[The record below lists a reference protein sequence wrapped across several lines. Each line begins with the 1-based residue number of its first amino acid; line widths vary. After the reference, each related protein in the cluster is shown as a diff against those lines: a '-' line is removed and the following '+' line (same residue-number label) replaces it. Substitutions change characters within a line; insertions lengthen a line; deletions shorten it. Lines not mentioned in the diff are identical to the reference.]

1 MSGYPHQILS
11 GTGKRWSLSLSR
23 RKGGIYVKQ
32 EHSSEQKRF
41 LVLDGSSLIFR
52 AFYALPPDL
61 SDSHGQPTGAIFGFS
76 NMLTKLI
83 AEQQPDLMAL
93 AFDKSRHTFRT
104 ERYADYKG
112 TRDKTPEELLSQFPL
127 LREFTANMGIPFL
140 EKDNYEADD
149 IIGTL
154 ATQAAA
160 EGYDVRVVTGDR
172 DALQLVR
179 PNLRVLLT
187 KKGISELKDYD
198 TAAFEEEYGFE
209 PLKLIDLKGLMG
221 DTSDNIPGIPG
232 VGPKTASKLLL
243 AYGSVENVL
252 AHVEDV
258 SGKKLKERLM
268 EYADQAR
275 LSKELATIELHVP
288 EIEFVEA
295 DYRIQPD
302 MEKMQAFCDAHEL
315 RAVWRNFE
323 RLYGPAELALDLG
336 GTGDAAADDLSYD
349 LWDEAA
355 IKAAAEAPYLA
366 VSGIFS
372 GLAPFASLE
381 GLAVVAGPD
390 AEKAGFVPK
399 DSAAF
404 PALLNL
410 LESAQQAAVFGLKR
424 YDQAGVRGQNDFF
437 DIELAAYL
445 LEPERSKYA
454 LPELSQKYLQEMAP
468 ESFADERSQAVWE
481 AKTISRLYPLLGAK
495 LEEEEL
501 THLMDTVELPLV
513 EVLAAME
520 QNGVYVNRAHLAEK
534 TEEVADRLQTIEQ
547 SIYEMAGHT
556 FNLNSPKQLG
566 TVLFEE
572 LNLPVR
578 KKTKT
583 GYSTNAEVL
592 ESLRLEHPIVEQ
604 ILAYRLW
611 SKLKSTYLDGITG
624 LIRTDTGR
632 VHTSFNQTV
641 TATGRLS
648 SSDPNLQNIPVRT
661 EEGRMIRALFE
672 PGEGYDYLLSADY
685 SQIELRLLAHMS
697 GDENFIDAFKRG
709 QDIHART
716 AAEVFGIPLEEVTP
730 ELRRHAKAVNFG
742 IVYGIS
748 DFGLARNLHISRKE
762 AGDYISRYFERYPG
776 VRAFMDKVVA
786 EAHETGYVTTMFGRR
801 RELPAIK
808 SRNFNQRMLAERM
821 AMNTPIQGTAADV
834 IKLAMIA
841 AYHRLKE
848 AGVKSRILLQV
859 HDELVLEVVES
870 ELDVV
875 QAILRESMEHVV
887 ALSVPLIIDIHW
899 GRNWAEAK

>member
-1 MSGYPHQILS
+1 M
-11 GTGKRWSLSLSR
+11 
-23 RKGGIYVKQ
+23 KQ
-32 EHSSEQKRF
+32 EHSSKQKRF

-83 AEQQPDLMAL
+83 AEQEPDLMAL

-127 LREFTANMGIPFL
+127 LREFAANMGIPFL

-336 GTGDAAADDLSYD
+336 DTGDAAAEDLSYD

-366 VSGIFS
+366 VSGIFE
-372 GLAPFASLE
+372 GLAPFVSLE

-390 AEKAGFVPK
+390 VEKAGFVTK

-404 PALLNL
+404 PALLSL
-410 LESAQQAAVFGLKR
+410 LESEQQAAVFGLKR

-468 ESFADERSQAVWE
+468 ESFADERSQAIWE

-501 THLMDTVELPLV
+501 THLMETVELPLV

-572 LNLPVR
+572 LDLPVR

-786 EAHETGYVTTMFGRR
+786 EARETGYVTTMFGRR

>member
-1 MSGYPHQILS
+1 M
-11 GTGKRWSLSLSR
+11 T
-23 RKGGIYVKQ
+23 
-32 EHSSEQKRF
+32 
-41 LVLDGSSLIFR
+41 R
-52 AFYALPPDL
+52 AATP
-61 SDSHGQPTGAIFGFS
+61 SA
-76 NMLTKLI
+76 
-83 AEQQPDLMAL
+83 
-93 AFDKSRHTFRT
+93 
-104 ERYADYKG
+104 RYADYKG

-127 LREFTANMGIPFL
+127 LREFAANMGIPFL

-160 EGYDVRVVTGDR
+160 KGYDVRVITGDR

-187 KKGISELKDYD
+187 KKGISEIKDYD

-221 DTSDNIPGIPG
+221 DTSDNIPGVPG

-252 AHVEDV
+252 AHVGEV
-258 SGKKLKERLM
+258 SGKKLKENLQT
-268 EYADQAR
+268 YADQAR

-288 EIEFVEA
+288 DLAFAEE

-302 MEKMQAFCDAHEL
+302 MEKMQAFCDDHEL

-323 RLYGPAELALDLG
+323 RLYGPAELALDLDG
-336 GTGDAAADDLSYD
+336 GENGAAAQDLSYD

-355 IKAAAEAPYLA
+355 VKTAARAPYLA

-390 AEKAGFVPK
+390 AEKAGFVAR

-404 PALLNL
+404 PALLQL
-410 LESAQQAAVFGLKR
+410 LESDQQAVVFGLKR
-424 YDQAGVRGQNDFF
+424 YDQAGLRGQKAFF
-437 DIELAAYL
+437 DVELAAYL

-454 LPELSQKYLQEMAP
+454 LSELSQKYLQEAAP
-468 ESFADERSQAVWE
+468 ESFDDEKAQAVWE
-481 AKTISRLYPLLGAK
+481 AKAISRLYPLLGAK
-495 LEEEEL
+495 LEEEKL
-501 THLMDTVELPLV
+501 THLMDTIELPLV

-534 TEEVADRLQTIEQ
+534 TEEVAGRLQTIEAA
-547 SIYEMAGHT
+547 IYEMAGHD

-566 TVLFEE
+566 VVLFEE
-572 LNLPVR
+572 LGLPVR

-611 SKLKSTYLDGITG
+611 SKLKSTYLDGIAG

-672 PGEGYDYLLSADY
+672 PGEGYDCLLSADY

-716 AAEVFGIPLEEVTP
+716 AAEVFGIPLDEVTP

-841 AYHRLKE
+841 AYRKLRE

-859 HDELVLEVVES
+859 HDELVLEVKES
-870 ELDVV
+870 ELETV
-875 QAILRESMEHVV
+875 QAILHEAMEHVV
-887 ALSVPLIIDIHW
+887 SLSVPLSIDVHW

>member
-1 MSGYPHQILS
+1 M
-11 GTGKRWSLSLSR
+11 
-23 RKGGIYVKQ
+23 KQ
-32 EHSSEQKRF
+32 EHSSKQKRF

-83 AEQQPDLMAL
+83 AEQEPDLMAL

-127 LREFTANMGIPFL
+127 LREFAANMGIPFL

-295 DYRIQPD
+295 DYCIQPD

-336 GTGDAAADDLSYD
+336 DTGDAAAEDLSYD

-390 AEKAGFVPK
+390 AEKAGFVSK

-404 PALLNL
+404 PALLTL

-468 ESFADERSQAVWE
+468 ESFADERSRAVWE

-520 QNGVYVNRAHLAEK
+520 QNGVYVNRTHLAEK

-547 SIYEMAGHT
+547 SIYEMAGRT

-572 LNLPVR
+572 LDLPVR

>member
-1 MSGYPHQILS
+1 M
-11 GTGKRWSLSLSR
+11 
-23 RKGGIYVKQ
+23 KQ
-32 EHSSEQKRF
+32 EQNGKQKRF

-52 AFYALPPDL
+52 AFYALPGL

-76 NMLTKLI
+76 NMLTKLM
-83 AEQQPDLMAL
+83 AEQQPDLMVL

-127 LREFTANMGIPFL
+127 LREFAANMGIPFL

-160 EGYDVRVVTGDR
+160 KGYDVRVITGDR

-187 KKGISELKDYD
+187 KKGISEIKDYD

-221 DTSDNIPGIPG
+221 DTSDNIPGVPG

-252 AHVEDV
+252 AHVGEV
-258 SGKKLKERLM
+258 SGKKLKENLQT
-268 EYADQAR
+268 YADQAR

-288 EIEFVEA
+288 DLAFAEE

-302 MEKMQAFCDAHEL
+302 MEKMQAFCDDHEL

-323 RLYGPAELALDLG
+323 RLYGPAELALDLDG
-336 GTGDAAADDLSYD
+336 GENGAAAQDLSYD

-355 IKAAAEAPYLA
+355 VKTAAKAPYLA

-381 GLAVVAGPD
+381 GLAIVAGPD
-390 AEKAGFVPK
+390 AEKAGFVAR

-404 PALLNL
+404 PALLQL
-410 LESAQQAAVFGLKR
+410 LESDQQAVVFGLKR
-424 YDQAGVRGQNDFF
+424 YDQAGLRGQKAFF
-437 DIELAAYL
+437 DVELAAYL

-454 LPELSQKYLQEMAP
+454 LSELSQKYLQEAAP
-468 ESFADERSQAVWE
+468 ESFDDEKAQAVWE
-481 AKTISRLYPLLGAK
+481 AKAISRLYPLLGAK
-495 LEEEEL
+495 LEEEKL
-501 THLMDTVELPLV
+501 THLMDTIELPLV

-534 TEEVADRLQTIEQ
+534 TEEVAGRLQKIEA
-547 SIYEMAGHT
+547 SIYEMAGHD

-566 TVLFEE
+566 VVLFEE
-572 LNLPVR
+572 LGLPVR

-592 ESLRLEHPIVEQ
+592 ESLRLEHPIIEQ

-611 SKLKSTYLDGITG
+611 SKLKSTYLDGIAG

-672 PGEGYDYLLSADY
+672 PGEGYDCLLSADY

-716 AAEVFGIPLEEVTP
+716 AAEVFGIPLDEVTP

-762 AGDYISRYFERYPG
+762 AGDYISRYFTRYPG

-841 AYHRLKE
+841 AYRKLRE
-848 AGVKSRILLQV
+848 AGLKSRILLQV
-859 HDELVLEVVES
+859 HDELVLEVKES
-870 ELDVV
+870 ELETV
-875 QAILRESMEHVV
+875 QAILHEAMEHVV
-887 ALSVPLIIDIHW
+887 SLFVPLSIDVHW

>member
-1 MSGYPHQILS
+1 M
-11 GTGKRWSLSLSR
+11 
-23 RKGGIYVKQ
+23 KQ
-32 EHSSEQKRF
+32 EQNGKQKRF

-52 AFYALPPDL
+52 AFYALPGL

-76 NMLTKLI
+76 NMLTKLM
-83 AEQQPDLMAL
+83 AEQQPDLMVL

-127 LREFTANMGIPFL
+127 LREFAANMGIPFL

-160 EGYDVRVVTGDR
+160 KGYDVRVITGDR

-187 KKGISELKDYD
+187 KKGISEIKDYD

-221 DTSDNIPGIPG
+221 DTSDNIPGVPG

-252 AHVEDV
+252 AHVGEV
-258 SGKKLKERLM
+258 SGKKLKENLQT
-268 EYADQAR
+268 YADQAR

-288 EIEFVEA
+288 DLAFAEE

-302 MEKMQAFCDAHEL
+302 MEKMQAFCDDHEL

-323 RLYGPAELALDLG
+323 RLYGPAELALDLDG
-336 GTGDAAADDLSYD
+336 GENGAAAQDLSYD
-349 LWDEAA
+349 LWDEEAVKTA
-355 IKAAAEAPYLA
+355 VKAPYLA

-372 GLAPFASLE
+372 GLAPFVSLE

-390 AEKAGFVPK
+390 AEKAGFVAR

-404 PALLNL
+404 PALLQL
-410 LESAQQAAVFGLKR
+410 LESDQQAVVFGLKR
-424 YDQAGVRGQNDFF
+424 YDQAGLRGQKAFF
-437 DIELAAYL
+437 DVELAAYL

-454 LPELSQKYLQEMAP
+454 LSELSQKYLQEAAP
-468 ESFADERSQAVWE
+468 ESFDDEKAQAVWE
-481 AKTISRLYPLLGAK
+481 AKAISRLYPLLGAK
-495 LEEEEL
+495 LEEEKL
-501 THLMDTVELPLV
+501 THLMDTMELPLV

-534 TEEVADRLQTIEQ
+534 TEEVADRLQKIEAA
-547 SIYEMAGHT
+547 IYEMAGHD

-566 TVLFEE
+566 VVLFEE
-572 LNLPVR
+572 LALPVR

-592 ESLRLEHPIVEQ
+592 ESLRLEHPIIEQ

-611 SKLKSTYLDGITG
+611 SKLKSTYLDGIAG

-632 VHTSFNQTV
+632 IHTSFNQTV

-716 AAEVFGIPLEEVTP
+716 AAEVFGIPLDEVTP

-841 AYHRLKE
+841 AYRKLRE

-859 HDELVLEVVES
+859 HDELVLEVKES
-870 ELDVV
+870 EIETV
-875 QAILRESMEHVV
+875 QAILHEAMEHVV
-887 ALSVPLIIDIHW
+887 SLSVPLSIDVHW

>member
-1 MSGYPHQILS
+1 M
-11 GTGKRWSLSLSR
+11 
-23 RKGGIYVKQ
+23 KQ

-127 LREFTANMGIPFL
+127 LREFAANMGIPFL
-140 EKDNYEADD
+140 EKDTYEADD

-336 GTGDAAADDLSYD
+336 DTGDAAAQDLSYD
-349 LWDEAA
+349 LWDETAV
-355 IKAAAEAPYLA
+355 KAAAEAPYLA
-366 VSGIFS
+366 VSGIFE
-372 GLAPFASLE
+372 GLAPFVSIE

-390 AEKAGFVPK
+390 AEKAGFVRK

-404 PALLNL
+404 SALLNL
-410 LESAQQAAVFGLKR
+410 LESEKQAAVFGLKR
-424 YDQAGVRGQNDFF
+424 YDQAGLKAQQAFF

-468 ESFADERSQAVWE
+468 ESFADERSRAVWE

-520 QNGVYVNRAHLAEK
+520 QNGVYVNRTHLAEK

-572 LNLPVR
+572 LDLPVR

-697 GDENFIDAFKRG
+697 GDANFIDAFKRG

-762 AGDYISRYFERYPG
+762 ASDYISRYFERYPG

-887 ALSVPLIIDIHW
+887 ELSVPLSIDIHW

>member
-1 MSGYPHQILS
+1 M
-11 GTGKRWSLSLSR
+11 
-23 RKGGIYVKQ
+23 KQ
-32 EHSSEQKRF
+32 EQNGKQKRF

-52 AFYALPPDL
+52 AFYALPGL

-76 NMLTKLI
+76 NMLTKLM
-83 AEQQPDLMAL
+83 AEQQPDLMVL

-104 ERYADYKG
+104 ERYAEYKG

-127 LREFTANMGIPFL
+127 LREFAANMGIPFL

-160 EGYDVRVVTGDR
+160 KGYDVRVITGDR

-187 KKGISELKDYD
+187 KKGISEIKDYD

-221 DTSDNIPGIPG
+221 DTSDNIPGVPG

-252 AHVEDV
+252 AHVGEV
-258 SGKKLKERLM
+258 SGKKLKENLQT
-268 EYADQAR
+268 YADQAR

-288 EIEFVEA
+288 DLAFAEE

-302 MEKMQAFCDAHEL
+302 MEKMQAFCDDHEL

-323 RLYGPAELALDLG
+323 RLYGPAELALDLDEG
-336 GTGDAAADDLSYD
+336 ENGAAAQDLSYD

-355 IKAAAEAPYLA
+355 VKTASKAPYLA

-390 AEKAGFVPK
+390 AEKAGFVAR

-404 PALLNL
+404 PALLQL
-410 LESAQQAAVFGLKR
+410 LESDQQAVVFGLKR
-424 YDQAGVRGQNDFF
+424 YDQAGLRGQKAFF
-437 DIELAAYL
+437 DVELAAYL

-454 LPELSQKYLQEMAP
+454 LSELSQKYLQEAAP
-468 ESFADERSQAVWE
+468 ESFDDEKAQAVWE
-481 AKTISRLYPLLGAK
+481 AKAISRLYPLLGAK
-495 LEEEEL
+495 LEEEKL
-501 THLMDTVELPLV
+501 THLMDTIELPLV

-520 QNGVYVNRAHLAEK
+520 QNGVYVNRKHLAEK
-534 TEEVADRLQTIEQ
+534 TEEVAGRLQTIEAA
-547 SIYEMAGHT
+547 IYEMAGHD

-566 TVLFEE
+566 VVLFEE
-572 LNLPVR
+572 LGLPVR

-592 ESLRLEHPIVEQ
+592 ESLRLEHPIIEQ

-611 SKLKSTYLDGITG
+611 SKLKSTYLDGIAG

-632 VHTSFNQTV
+632 VHTNFNQTV

-672 PGEGYDYLLSADY
+672 PGEGYDCLLSADY

-762 AGDYISRYFERYPG
+762 AGDYISRYFTRYPG

-841 AYHRLKE
+841 AYRKLRE

-859 HDELVLEVVES
+859 HDELVLEVKES
-870 ELDVV
+870 ELETV
-875 QAILRESMEHVV
+875 QAILHEAMEHVV
-887 ALSVPLIIDIHW
+887 SLSVPLSIDVHW

>member
-1 MSGYPHQILS
+1 M
-11 GTGKRWSLSLSR
+11 
-23 RKGGIYVKQ
+23 KQ

-127 LREFTANMGIPFL
+127 LREFAANMGIPFL
-140 EKDNYEADD
+140 EKDTYEADD

-336 GTGDAAADDLSYD
+336 DTGDAAAQDLSYD
-349 LWDEAA
+349 LWDETAV
-355 IKAAAEAPYLA
+355 KAAAEAPYLA
-366 VSGIFS
+366 VSGIFE
-372 GLAPFASLE
+372 GLAPFVSIE

-390 AEKAGFVPK
+390 AEKAGFVRK

-404 PALLNL
+404 SALLNL
-410 LESAQQAAVFGLKR
+410 LESEKQAAVFGLKR
-424 YDQAGVRGQNDFF
+424 YDQAGLKAQQAFF

-468 ESFADERSQAVWE
+468 ESFADERSRAVWE

-520 QNGVYVNRAHLAEK
+520 QNGVYVNRTHLAEK

-572 LNLPVR
+572 LDLPVR

-697 GDENFIDAFKRG
+697 GDANFIDAFKRG

-887 ALSVPLIIDIHW
+887 ELSVPLSIDIHW

>member
-1 MSGYPHQILS
+1 M
-11 GTGKRWSLSLSR
+11 
-23 RKGGIYVKQ
+23 KQ
-32 EHSSEQKRF
+32 EQNGKQKRF

-52 AFYALPPDL
+52 AFYALPGL

-76 NMLTKLI
+76 NMLTKLM
-83 AEQQPDLMAL
+83 AEQQPDLMVL

-127 LREFTANMGIPFL
+127 LREFAANMGIPFL

-160 EGYDVRVVTGDR
+160 KGYDVRVITGDR

-187 KKGISELKDYD
+187 KKGISEIKDYD

-221 DTSDNIPGIPG
+221 DTSDNIPGVPG

-252 AHVEDV
+252 AHVGEV
-258 SGKKLKERLM
+258 SGKKLKENLQT
-268 EYADQAR
+268 YADQAR

-288 EIEFVEA
+288 DLAFAEE

-302 MEKMQAFCDAHEL
+302 MEKMQAFCDDHEL

-323 RLYGPAELALDLG
+323 RLYGPAELALDLDG
-336 GTGDAAADDLSYD
+336 GENGAAAQDLSYD

-355 IKAAAEAPYLA
+355 VKTAAKAPYLA

-381 GLAVVAGPD
+381 GLSVVAGPD
-390 AEKAGFVPK
+390 AEKAGFVAR

-404 PALLNL
+404 PALLQL
-410 LESAQQAAVFGLKR
+410 LESDQQAVVFGLKR
-424 YDQAGVRGQNDFF
+424 YDQAGLRGQKAFF
-437 DIELAAYL
+437 DVELAAYL

-454 LPELSQKYLQEMAP
+454 LSELSQKYLQEAAP
-468 ESFADERSQAVWE
+468 ESFDDEKAQAVWE
-481 AKTISRLYPLLGAK
+481 AKAISRLYPLLGAK
-495 LEEEEL
+495 LEEEKL
-501 THLMDTVELPLV
+501 THLMDTIELPLV

-534 TEEVADRLQTIEQ
+534 TEEVAGRLQTIEAA
-547 SIYEMAGHT
+547 IYEMAGHD

-566 TVLFEE
+566 VVLFEE
-572 LNLPVR
+572 LGLPVR

-592 ESLRLEHPIVEQ
+592 ESLRLEHPIIEQ

-611 SKLKSTYLDGITG
+611 SKLKSTYLDGIAG

-632 VHTSFNQTV
+632 VHTNFNQTV

-672 PGEGYDYLLSADY
+672 PGEGYDCLLSADY

-716 AAEVFGIPLEEVTP
+716 AAEVFGIPLDEVTP

-762 AGDYISRYFERYPG
+762 AGDYISRYFTRYPG

-841 AYHRLKE
+841 AYRKLRE

-859 HDELVLEVVES
+859 HDELVLEVKES
-870 ELDVV
+870 ELETV
-875 QAILRESMEHVV
+875 QAILHEAMEHVV
-887 ALSVPLIIDIHW
+887 SLSVPLSIDVHW

>member
-1 MSGYPHQILS
+1 M
-11 GTGKRWSLSLSR
+11 
-23 RKGGIYVKQ
+23 KQ
-32 EHSSEQKRF
+32 EQNGKQKRF

-52 AFYALPPDL
+52 AFYALPGL

-76 NMLTKLI
+76 NMLTKLM
-83 AEQQPDLMAL
+83 AEQQPDLMVL

-104 ERYADYKG
+104 ERYAEYKG

-127 LREFTANMGIPFL
+127 LREFAANMGIPFL

-160 EGYDVRVVTGDR
+160 KGYDVRVITGDR

-187 KKGISELKDYD
+187 KKGISEIKDYD

-221 DTSDNIPGIPG
+221 DTSDNIPGVPG

-252 AHVEDV
+252 AHVGEV
-258 SGKKLKERLM
+258 SGKKLKENLQT
-268 EYADQAR
+268 YADQAR

-288 EIEFVEA
+288 DLAFAEE

-302 MEKMQAFCDAHEL
+302 MEKMQAFCDDHEL

-323 RLYGPAELALDLG
+323 RLYGPAELALDLDG
-336 GTGDAAADDLSYD
+336 GENGAAAQDLSYD

-355 IKAAAEAPYLA
+355 VKTAAKAPYLA

-381 GLAVVAGPD
+381 GLAIVAGPD
-390 AEKAGFVPK
+390 AEKAGFVAR

-404 PALLNL
+404 PALLQL
-410 LESAQQAAVFGLKR
+410 LESDQQAVVFGLKR
-424 YDQAGVRGQNDFF
+424 YDQAGLRGQKAFF
-437 DIELAAYL
+437 DVELAAYL

-454 LPELSQKYLQEMAP
+454 LSELSQKYLQEAAP
-468 ESFADERSQAVWE
+468 ESFDDEKAQAVWE
-481 AKTISRLYPLLGAK
+481 AKAISRLYPLLGAK
-495 LEEEEL
+495 LEEEKL
-501 THLMDTVELPLV
+501 THLMDTIELPLV

-534 TEEVADRLQTIEQ
+534 TEEVADRLQKIEA
-547 SIYEMAGHT
+547 SIYEMAGHD

-566 TVLFEE
+566 VVLFEE
-572 LNLPVR
+572 LGLPVR

-592 ESLRLEHPIVEQ
+592 ESLRLEHPIIEQ

-611 SKLKSTYLDGITG
+611 SKLKSTYLDGIAG

-672 PGEGYDYLLSADY
+672 PGEGYDCLLSADY

-716 AAEVFGIPLEEVTP
+716 AAEVFGIPLDEVTP

-762 AGDYISRYFERYPG
+762 AGDYISRYFTRYPG

-841 AYHRLKE
+841 AYHKLRE
-848 AGVKSRILLQV
+848 AGLKSRILLQV
-859 HDELVLEVVES
+859 HDELVLEVKES
-870 ELDVV
+870 ELETV
-875 QAILRESMEHVV
+875 QAILHEAMEHVV
-887 ALSVPLIIDIHW
+887 SLSVPLSIDVHW

>member
-1 MSGYPHQILS
+1 M
-11 GTGKRWSLSLSR
+11 
-23 RKGGIYVKQ
+23 KQ
-32 EHSSEQKRF
+32 EQNGKQKRF

-52 AFYALPPDL
+52 AFYALPGL

-76 NMLTKLI
+76 NMLTKLM
-83 AEQQPDLMAL
+83 AEQQPDLMVL

-127 LREFTANMGIPFL
+127 LREFAANMGIPFL

-160 EGYDVRVVTGDR
+160 KGYDVRVITGDR

-187 KKGISELKDYD
+187 KKGISEIKDYD

-221 DTSDNIPGIPG
+221 DTSDNIPGVPG

-252 AHVEDV
+252 AHVGEV
-258 SGKKLKERLM
+258 SGKKLKENLQT
-268 EYADQAR
+268 YADQAR

-288 EIEFVEA
+288 DLAFAEE

-302 MEKMQAFCDAHEL
+302 MEKMQAFCDDHEL

-323 RLYGPAELALDLG
+323 RLYGPAELALDLDG
-336 GTGDAAADDLSYD
+336 GENGAAAQDLSYD
-349 LWDEAA
+349 LWDEEAVKTA
-355 IKAAAEAPYLA
+355 VKAPYLA

-372 GLAPFASLE
+372 GLAPFVSLE

-390 AEKAGFVPK
+390 AEKAGFVAR

-404 PALLNL
+404 PALLQL
-410 LESAQQAAVFGLKR
+410 LESDQQAVVFGLKR
-424 YDQAGVRGQNDFF
+424 YDQAGLRGQKAFF
-437 DIELAAYL
+437 DVELAAYL

-454 LPELSQKYLQEMAP
+454 LSELSQKYLQEAAP
-468 ESFADERSQAVWE
+468 ESFDDEKAQAVWE
-481 AKTISRLYPLLGAK
+481 AKAISRLYPLLGAK
-495 LEEEEL
+495 LEEEKL
-501 THLMDTVELPLV
+501 THLMDTIELPLV

-534 TEEVADRLQTIEQ
+534 TEEVAGRLQTIEAA
-547 SIYEMAGHT
+547 IYEMAGHD

-566 TVLFEE
+566 VVLFEE
-572 LNLPVR
+572 LGLPVR

-592 ESLRLEHPIVEQ
+592 ESLRLEHPIIEQ

-611 SKLKSTYLDGITG
+611 SKLKSTYLDGIAG

-632 VHTSFNQTV
+632 IHTSFNQTV

-672 PGEGYDYLLSADY
+672 PGEGYDCLLSADY

-716 AAEVFGIPLEEVTP
+716 AAEVFGIPLDEVTP

-841 AYHRLKE
+841 AYRKLRE

-859 HDELVLEVVES
+859 HDELVLEVKES
-870 ELDVV
+870 EIETV
-875 QAILRESMEHVV
+875 QAILHEAMEHVV
-887 ALSVPLIIDIHW
+887 SLSVPLSIDVHW

>member
-1 MSGYPHQILS
+1 M
-11 GTGKRWSLSLSR
+11 
-23 RKGGIYVKQ
+23 KQ
-32 EHSSEQKRF
+32 EQNGKQKRF

-52 AFYALPPDL
+52 AFYALPGL

-76 NMLTKLI
+76 NMLTKLM
-83 AEQQPDLMAL
+83 AEQQPDLMVL

-127 LREFTANMGIPFL
+127 LREFAANMGIPFL

-160 EGYDVRVVTGDR
+160 KGYDVRVVTGDR

-187 KKGISELKDYD
+187 KKGISEIKDYD

-221 DTSDNIPGIPG
+221 DTSDNIPGVPG

-252 AHVEDV
+252 AHVGEV
-258 SGKKLKERLM
+258 SGKKLKENLQT
-268 EYADQAR
+268 YADQAR

-288 EIEFVEA
+288 DLAFAEE

-302 MEKMQAFCDAHEL
+302 MEKMQAFCDDHEL

-323 RLYGPAELALDLG
+323 RLYGPAELALDLDG
-336 GTGDAAADDLSYD
+336 GENGAAAQDLSYD

-355 IKAAAEAPYLA
+355 VKTAAKAPYLA

-390 AEKAGFVPK
+390 AEKAGFVAR

-404 PALLNL
+404 PALLQL
-410 LESAQQAAVFGLKR
+410 LESDQQAVVFGLKR
-424 YDQAGVRGQNDFF
+424 YDQASLRGQKAFF
-437 DIELAAYL
+437 DVELAAYL

-454 LPELSQKYLQEMAP
+454 LSELSQKYLQEVAP
-468 ESFADERSQAVWE
+468 ESFDDEKAQAVWE
-481 AKTISRLYPLLGAK
+481 AKAISRLYPLLGAK
-495 LEEEEL
+495 LEEEKL
-501 THLMDTVELPLV
+501 THLMDTIELPLV
-513 EVLAAME
+513 EVLASME

-534 TEEVADRLQTIEQ
+534 TEEVAGRLQKIEAA
-547 SIYEMAGHT
+547 IYEMAGHD

-566 TVLFEE
+566 VVLFEE
-572 LNLPVR
+572 LGLPVR

-592 ESLRLEHPIVEQ
+592 ESLRLEHPIIEQ

-611 SKLKSTYLDGITG
+611 SKLKSTYLDGIAG

-632 VHTSFNQTV
+632 VHTNFNQTV

-672 PGEGYDYLLSADY
+672 PGEGYDCLLSADY

-716 AAEVFGIPLEEVTP
+716 AAEVFGIPLDEVTP

-762 AGDYISRYFERYPG
+762 AGDYISRYFTRYPG

-841 AYHRLKE
+841 AYRKLRE

-859 HDELVLEVVES
+859 HDELVLEVKES
-870 ELDVV
+870 ELETV
-875 QAILRESMEHVV
+875 QAILHEAMEHVV
-887 ALSVPLIIDIHW
+887 SLSVPLSIDVHW

>member
-1 MSGYPHQILS
+1 M
-11 GTGKRWSLSLSR
+11 
-23 RKGGIYVKQ
+23 KQ
-32 EHSSEQKRF
+32 EQNGKQKRF

-52 AFYALPPDL
+52 AFYALPGL

-76 NMLTKLI
+76 NMLTKLM
-83 AEQQPDLMAL
+83 AEQQPDLMVL

-127 LREFTANMGIPFL
+127 LREFAANMGIPFL

-160 EGYDVRVVTGDR
+160 KGYDVRVITGDR

-187 KKGISELKDYD
+187 KKGISEIKDYD

-221 DTSDNIPGIPG
+221 DSSDNIPGVPG
-232 VGPKTASKLLL
+232 VGPKTAAKLLH
-243 AYGSVENVL
+243 AYGSLEEVL
-252 AHVEDV
+252 AHVEEI
-258 SGKKLKERLM
+258 SGKKLKERLQA
-268 EYADQAR
+268 YADQAL
-275 LSKELATIELHVP
+275 LSKELATIELCVP
-288 EIEFVEA
+288 DLNFAEG
-295 DYRIQPD
+295 DYAIHPD
-302 MEKMQAFCDAHEL
+302 IEKMKAFCMEHEL
-315 RAVWRNFE
+315 NAVWRNFE
-323 RLYGPAELALDLG
+323 RLFGPAELALDLG
-336 GTGDAAADDLSYD
+336 GEAPEQDLSSD

-355 IKAAAEAPYLA
+355 VKAAAGAAYLA
-366 VSGIFS
+366 VAGVFS
-372 GLAPFASLE
+372 GTAPFFTLDA
-381 GLAVVAGPD
+381 LAVVAGPD
-390 AEKAGFVPK
+390 ADRAGFVPRE
-399 DSAAF
+399 SAAF
-404 PALLNL
+404 GALLQL
-410 LESAQQAAVFGLKR
+410 LESDVPTALFGLKR
-424 YDQAGVRGQNDFF
+424 YDQAGIRGQKAFF
-437 DIELAAYL
+437 DVELAAYL

-468 ESFADERSQAVWE
+468 ESFGDARAQAVWE
-481 AKTISRLYPLLGAK
+481 AKTIGRLYPLLGAK
-495 LEEEEL
+495 LEEEKL
-501 THLMDTVELPLV
+501 THLMDTIELPLV
-513 EVLAAME
+513 EVLASME

-534 TEEVADRLQTIEQ
+534 TEEVADRLQKIEAA
-547 SIYEMAGHT
+547 IYEMAGHD

-566 TVLFEE
+566 VVLFEE
-572 LNLPVR
+572 LGLPVR

-592 ESLRLEHPIVEQ
+592 ESLRFEHPIVEQ

>member
-1 MSGYPHQILS
+1 M
-11 GTGKRWSLSLSR
+11 
-23 RKGGIYVKQ
+23 KQ
-32 EHSSEQKRF
+32 EQNGKQKRF

-52 AFYALPPDL
+52 AFYALPGL

-76 NMLTKLI
+76 NMLTKLM
-83 AEQQPDLMAL
+83 AEQQPDLMVL

-127 LREFTANMGIPFL
+127 LREFAANMGIPFL

-160 EGYDVRVVTGDR
+160 KGYDVRVITGDR

-187 KKGISELKDYD
+187 KKGISEIKDYD

-221 DTSDNIPGIPG
+221 DTSDNIPGVPG

-252 AHVEDV
+252 AHVGEV
-258 SGKKLKERLM
+258 SGKKLKENLQT
-268 EYADQAR
+268 YADQAR

-288 EIEFVEA
+288 DLAFAEE

-302 MEKMQAFCDAHEL
+302 MEKMQAFCDDHEL

-323 RLYGPAELALDLG
+323 RLYGPAELALDLDG
-336 GTGDAAADDLSYD
+336 GENGVAAQDLSYD

-355 IKAAAEAPYLA
+355 VKTAARAPYLA

-390 AEKAGFVPK
+390 AEKAGFVAR

-404 PALLNL
+404 PALLQL
-410 LESAQQAAVFGLKR
+410 LESDQQAVVFGLKR
-424 YDQAGVRGQNDFF
+424 YDQAGLRGQKAFF
-437 DIELAAYL
+437 DVELAAYL

-454 LPELSQKYLQEMAP
+454 LSELSQKYLQEAAP
-468 ESFADERSQAVWE
+468 ESFDDEKAQAVWE
-481 AKTISRLYPLLGAK
+481 AKAISRLYPLLGAK
-495 LEEEEL
+495 LEEEKL
-501 THLMDTVELPLV
+501 THLMDTMELPLV

-534 TEEVADRLQTIEQ
+534 TEEVADRLQKIEAA
-547 SIYEMAGHT
+547 IYEMAGHD

-566 TVLFEE
+566 VVLFEE
-572 LNLPVR
+572 LGLPVR

-592 ESLRLEHPIVEQ
+592 ESLRLEHPIIEQ

-611 SKLKSTYLDGITG
+611 SKLKSTYLDGIAG

-632 VHTSFNQTV
+632 IHTSFNQTV

-716 AAEVFGIPLEEVTP
+716 AAEVFGIPLDEVTP

-841 AYHRLKE
+841 AYRKLRE

-859 HDELVLEVVES
+859 HDELVLEVKES
-870 ELDVV
+870 EIETV
-875 QAILRESMEHVV
+875 QAILHEAMEHVV
-887 ALSVPLIIDIHW
+887 SLSVPLSIDVHW

>member
-1 MSGYPHQILS
+1 M
-11 GTGKRWSLSLSR
+11 
-23 RKGGIYVKQ
+23 KQ
-32 EHSSEQKRF
+32 EQNGKQKRF

-52 AFYALPPDL
+52 AFYALPGL

-76 NMLTKLI
+76 NMLTKLM
-83 AEQQPDLMAL
+83 AEQQPDLMVL

-127 LREFTANMGIPFL
+127 LREFAANMGIPFL

-160 EGYDVRVVTGDR
+160 KGYDVRVITGDR

-187 KKGISELKDYD
+187 KKGISEIKDYD

-221 DTSDNIPGIPG
+221 DTSDNIPGVPG

-243 AYGSVENVL
+243 TYGSVENVL
-252 AHVEDV
+252 AHVGEV
-258 SGKKLKERLM
+258 SGKKLKENLQT
-268 EYADQAR
+268 YADQAR

-288 EIEFVEA
+288 DLAFAEE

-302 MEKMQAFCDAHEL
+302 MEKMQAFCDDHEL

-323 RLYGPAELALDLG
+323 RLYGPAELALDLDG
-336 GTGDAAADDLSYD
+336 GENGAAAQDLSYD

-355 IKAAAEAPYLA
+355 VKTAARAPYLA

-390 AEKAGFVPK
+390 AEKAGFVAR

-404 PALLNL
+404 PALLQL
-410 LESAQQAAVFGLKR
+410 LESDQQAVVFGLKR
-424 YDQAGVRGQNDFF
+424 YDQAGLRGQKAFF
-437 DIELAAYL
+437 DVELAAYL

-454 LPELSQKYLQEMAP
+454 LSELSQKYLQEAAP
-468 ESFADERSQAVWE
+468 ESFDDEKAQAVWE
-481 AKTISRLYPLLGAK
+481 AKAISRLYPLLGAK
-495 LEEEEL
+495 LEEEKL
-501 THLMDTVELPLV
+501 THLMDTIELPLV

-534 TEEVADRLQTIEQ
+534 TEEVAGRLQKIEAA
-547 SIYEMAGHT
+547 IYEMAGHD

-566 TVLFEE
+566 VVLFEE
-572 LNLPVR
+572 LGLPVR

-592 ESLRLEHPIVEQ
+592 ESLRLEHPIIEQ

-611 SKLKSTYLDGITG
+611 SKLKSTYLDGIAG

-632 VHTSFNQTV
+632 VHTNFNQTV

-730 ELRRHAKAVNFG
+730 DLRRHAKAVNFG

-762 AGDYISRYFERYPG
+762 AGDYISRYFTRYPG

-841 AYHRLKE
+841 AYRKLRE
-848 AGVKSRILLQV
+848 AGLKSRILLQV
-859 HDELVLEVVES
+859 HDELVLEVKES
-870 ELDVV
+870 ELETVK
-875 QAILRESMEHVV
+875 AILHEAMEHVV
-887 ALSVPLIIDIHW
+887 SLSVPLSIDVHW

>member
-1 MSGYPHQILS
+1 M
-11 GTGKRWSLSLSR
+11 
-23 RKGGIYVKQ
+23 KQ
-32 EHSSEQKRF
+32 EQNGKQKRF

-52 AFYALPPDL
+52 AFYALPGL

-76 NMLTKLI
+76 NMLTKLM
-83 AEQQPDLMAL
+83 AEQQPDLMVL

-127 LREFTANMGIPFL
+127 LREFAANMGIPFL

-160 EGYDVRVVTGDR
+160 KGYDVRVITGDR

-187 KKGISELKDYD
+187 KKGISEIKDYD

-221 DTSDNIPGIPG
+221 DTSDNIPGVPG
-232 VGPKTASKLLL
+232 VGSKTASKLLL

-252 AHVEDV
+252 AHVGEV
-258 SGKKLKERLM
+258 SGKKLKENLQT
-268 EYADQAR
+268 YADQAR

-288 EIEFVEA
+288 DLAFAEE

-302 MEKMQAFCDAHEL
+302 MEKMQAFCDDHEL

-323 RLYGPAELALDLG
+323 RLYGPAELALDLDG
-336 GTGDAAADDLSYD
+336 GENGAAAQDLSYD
-349 LWDEAA
+349 LWDEEAVKTAA
-355 IKAAAEAPYLA
+355 KAPYLA

-372 GLAPFASLE
+372 GLAPFVSLE

-390 AEKAGFVPK
+390 AEKAGFVAR

-404 PALLNL
+404 PALLQL
-410 LESAQQAAVFGLKR
+410 LESDQQAVVFGLKR
-424 YDQAGVRGQNDFF
+424 YDQAGLRGQKAFF
-437 DIELAAYL
+437 DVELAAYL

-454 LPELSQKYLQEMAP
+454 LSELSQKYLQEAAP
-468 ESFADERSQAVWE
+468 ESFDDEKAQAVWE
-481 AKTISRLYPLLGAK
+481 AKAISRLYPLLGAK
-495 LEEEEL
+495 LEEEKL
-501 THLMDTVELPLV
+501 THLMDTIELPLV

-534 TEEVADRLQTIEQ
+534 TEEVADRLQKIEAA
-547 SIYEMAGHT
+547 IYEMAGHD
-556 FNLNSPKQLG
+556 FNLNSPKQFG
-566 TVLFEE
+566 VVLFEE
-572 LNLPVR
+572 LGLPVR

-592 ESLRLEHPIVEQ
+592 ESLRLEHPIIEQ

-611 SKLKSTYLDGITG
+611 SKLKSTYLDGIAG

-632 VHTSFNQTV
+632 IHTSFNQTV

-716 AAEVFGIPLEEVTP
+716 AAEVFGIPLDEVTP

-841 AYHRLKE
+841 AYRKLRE

-859 HDELVLEVVES
+859 HDELVLEVKES
-870 ELDVV
+870 ELETV
-875 QAILRESMEHVV
+875 QAILHEAMEHVV
-887 ALSVPLIIDIHW
+887 SLSVPLSIDVHW

>member
-1 MSGYPHQILS
+1 M
-11 GTGKRWSLSLSR
+11 
-23 RKGGIYVKQ
+23 KQ
-32 EHSSEQKRF
+32 EQNGKQKRF

-52 AFYALPPDL
+52 AFYALPGL

-76 NMLTKLI
+76 NMLTKLM
-83 AEQQPDLMAL
+83 AEQQPDLMVL

-127 LREFTANMGIPFL
+127 LREFAANMGIPFL

-160 EGYDVRVVTGDR
+160 KGYDVRVITGDR

-187 KKGISELKDYD
+187 KKGISEIKDYD

-221 DTSDNIPGIPG
+221 DTSDNIPGVPG

-252 AHVEDV
+252 AHVGEV
-258 SGKKLKERLM
+258 SGKKLKENLQT
-268 EYADQAR
+268 YADQAR

-288 EIEFVEA
+288 DLAFAEE

-302 MEKMQAFCDAHEL
+302 MEKMQAFCDDHEL

-323 RLYGPAELALDLG
+323 RLYGPAELALDLDG
-336 GTGDAAADDLSYD
+336 GENGAAAQDLSYD
-349 LWDEAA
+349 LWDEEAVKTA
-355 IKAAAEAPYLA
+355 VKAPYLA

-372 GLAPFASLE
+372 GLAPFVSLE

-390 AEKAGFVPK
+390 AEKAGFVAR

-404 PALLNL
+404 PALLQL
-410 LESAQQAAVFGLKR
+410 LESDQQAVVFGLKR
-424 YDQAGVRGQNDFF
+424 YDQAGLRGQKAFF
-437 DIELAAYL
+437 DVELAAYL

-454 LPELSQKYLQEMAP
+454 LSELSQKYLQEAAP
-468 ESFADERSQAVWE
+468 ESFDDEKAQAVWE
-481 AKTISRLYPLLGAK
+481 AKAISRLYPLLGAK
-495 LEEEEL
+495 LEEEKL
-501 THLMDTVELPLV
+501 THLMDTMELPLV

-534 TEEVADRLQTIEQ
+534 TEEVADRLQKIEAA
-547 SIYEMAGHT
+547 IYEMAGHD

-566 TVLFEE
+566 VVLFEE
-572 LNLPVR
+572 LGLPVR

-592 ESLRLEHPIVEQ
+592 ESLRLEYPIIEQ

-611 SKLKSTYLDGITG
+611 SKLKSTYLDGIAG

-632 VHTSFNQTV
+632 IHTSFNQTV

-716 AAEVFGIPLEEVTP
+716 AAEVFGIPLDEVTP

-841 AYHRLKE
+841 AYRKLRE

-859 HDELVLEVVES
+859 HDELVLEVKES
-870 ELDVV
+870 EIETV
-875 QAILRESMEHVV
+875 QAILHEAMEHVV
-887 ALSVPLIIDIHW
+887 SLSVPLSIDVHW

>member
-1 MSGYPHQILS
+1 M
-11 GTGKRWSLSLSR
+11 
-23 RKGGIYVKQ
+23 KQ
-32 EHSSEQKRF
+32 EQNGKQKRF

-52 AFYALPPDL
+52 AFYALPGL

-76 NMLTKLI
+76 NMLTKLM
-83 AEQQPDLMAL
+83 AEQQPDLMVL

-127 LREFTANMGIPFL
+127 LREFAANMGIPFL

-160 EGYDVRVVTGDR
+160 KGYDVRVITGDR

-187 KKGISELKDYD
+187 KKGISEIKDYD

-221 DTSDNIPGIPG
+221 DTSDNIPGVPG

-252 AHVEDV
+252 AHVGEV
-258 SGKKLKERLM
+258 SGKKLKENLQT
-268 EYADQAR
+268 YADQAR

-288 EIEFVEA
+288 DLTFAEE

-302 MEKMQAFCDAHEL
+302 MEKMQAFCDDHEL
-315 RAVWRNFE
+315 RAVWRNFA
-323 RLYGPAELALDLG
+323 RLYGPAELALDLDG
-336 GTGDAAADDLSYD
+336 GENGVAAQDLSYD

-355 IKAAAEAPYLA
+355 VKTAARAPYLA

-390 AEKAGFVPK
+390 AEKAGFVAR

-404 PALLNL
+404 PALLQL
-410 LESAQQAAVFGLKR
+410 LESDQQAVVFGLKR
-424 YDQAGVRGQNDFF
+424 YDQAGLRGQKAFF
-437 DIELAAYL
+437 DVELAAYL

-454 LPELSQKYLQEMAP
+454 LSELSQKYLQEAAP
-468 ESFADERSQAVWE
+468 ESFDDEKAQAVWE
-481 AKTISRLYPLLGAK
+481 AKAISRLYPLLGAK
-495 LEEEEL
+495 LEEEKL
-501 THLMDTVELPLV
+501 THLMDTIELPLV

-534 TEEVADRLQTIEQ
+534 TEEVAGRLQKIEAA
-547 SIYEMAGHT
+547 IYEMAGHD

-566 TVLFEE
+566 VVLFEE
-572 LNLPVR
+572 LGLPVR

-592 ESLRLEHPIVEQ
+592 ESLRLEHPIIEQ

-611 SKLKSTYLDGITG
+611 SKLKSTYLDGIAG

-632 VHTSFNQTV
+632 VHTNFNQTV

-672 PGEGYDYLLSADY
+672 PGEGYDCLLSADY

-716 AAEVFGIPLEEVTP
+716 AAEVFGIPLDEVTP

-762 AGDYISRYFERYPG
+762 AGDYISRYFTRYPG
-776 VRAFMDKVVA
+776 VRAFRDKVVA

-841 AYHRLKE
+841 AYRKLRE
-848 AGVKSRILLQV
+848 AGLKSRILLQV
-859 HDELVLEVVES
+859 HDELVLEVKES
-870 ELDVV
+870 ELETV
-875 QAILRESMEHVV
+875 QAILHEAMEHVV
-887 ALSVPLIIDIHW
+887 SLSVPLSIDVHW

>member
-1 MSGYPHQILS
+1 M
-11 GTGKRWSLSLSR
+11 
-23 RKGGIYVKQ
+23 KQ
-32 EHSSEQKRF
+32 EQNGKQKRF

-52 AFYALPPDL
+52 AFYALPGL

-76 NMLTKLI
+76 NMLTKLM
-83 AEQQPDLMAL
+83 AEQQPDLMVL

-127 LREFTANMGIPFL
+127 LREFAANMGIPFL

-160 EGYDVRVVTGDR
+160 KGYDVRVITGDR

-187 KKGISELKDYD
+187 KKGISEIKDYD

-221 DTSDNIPGIPG
+221 DTSDNIPGVPG

-252 AHVEDV
+252 AHVGEV
-258 SGKKLKERLM
+258 SGKKLKENLQT
-268 EYADQAR
+268 YADQAR

-288 EIEFVEA
+288 DLAFAEE

-302 MEKMQAFCDAHEL
+302 MEKMQAFCDDHEL

-323 RLYGPAELALDLG
+323 RLYGPAELALDLDG
-336 GTGDAAADDLSYD
+336 GENGAAAQDLSYD
-349 LWDEAA
+349 LWDEEAVKTAA
-355 IKAAAEAPYLA
+355 KAPYLA

-372 GLAPFASLE
+372 GLAPFVSLE

-390 AEKAGFVPK
+390 AEKAGFVAR

-404 PALLNL
+404 PALLQL
-410 LESAQQAAVFGLKR
+410 LESDQQAVVFGLKR
-424 YDQAGVRGQNDFF
+424 YDQAGLRGQKAFF
-437 DIELAAYL
+437 DVELAAYL

-454 LPELSQKYLQEMAP
+454 LSELSQKYLQEAAP
-468 ESFADERSQAVWE
+468 ESFDDEKAQAVWE
-481 AKTISRLYPLLGAK
+481 AKAISRLYPLLGAK
-495 LEEEEL
+495 LEEEKL
-501 THLMDTVELPLV
+501 THLMDTIELPLV

-534 TEEVADRLQTIEQ
+534 TEEVADRLQKIEAA
-547 SIYEMAGHT
+547 IYEMAGHD

-566 TVLFEE
+566 VVLFEE
-572 LNLPVR
+572 LGLPVR

-592 ESLRLEHPIVEQ
+592 ESLRLEHPIIEQ

-611 SKLKSTYLDGITG
+611 SKLKSTYLDGIAG

-632 VHTSFNQTV
+632 IHTSFNQTV

-672 PGEGYDYLLSADY
+672 PGEGYDCLLSADY

-716 AAEVFGIPLEEVTP
+716 AAEVFGIPLDEVTP

-841 AYHRLKE
+841 AYRKLRE

-859 HDELVLEVVES
+859 HDELVLEVKES
-870 ELDVV
+870 EIETV
-875 QAILRESMEHVV
+875 QAILHEAMEHVV
-887 ALSVPLIIDIHW
+887 SLSVPLSIDVHW

>member
-1 MSGYPHQILS
+1 M
-11 GTGKRWSLSLSR
+11 
-23 RKGGIYVKQ
+23 KQ
-32 EHSSEQKRF
+32 EQNGKQKRF

-52 AFYALPPDL
+52 AFYALPGL

-76 NMLTKLI
+76 NMLTKLM
-83 AEQQPDLMAL
+83 AEQQPDLMVL

-127 LREFTANMGIPFL
+127 LREFAANMGIPFL

-160 EGYDVRVVTGDR
+160 KGYDVRVITGDR

-187 KKGISELKDYD
+187 KKGISEIKDYD
-198 TAAFEEEYGFE
+198 MAAFEEEYGFE

-221 DTSDNIPGIPG
+221 DTSDNIPGVPG

-252 AHVEDV
+252 AHVGEV
-258 SGKKLKERLM
+258 SGKKLKENLQT
-268 EYADQAR
+268 YADQAR

-288 EIEFVEA
+288 DLAFAEE

-302 MEKMQAFCDAHEL
+302 MEKMQAFCDDHEL

-323 RLYGPAELALDLG
+323 RLYGPAELALDLDG
-336 GTGDAAADDLSYD
+336 GENGAAAQDLSYD
-349 LWDEAA
+349 LWDEEAVKTAA
-355 IKAAAEAPYLA
+355 KAPYLA

-372 GLAPFASLE
+372 DLAPFVSLE

-390 AEKAGFVPK
+390 AEKAGFVAR

-404 PALLNL
+404 PALLQL
-410 LESAQQAAVFGLKR
+410 LESDQQAVVFGLKR
-424 YDQAGVRGQNDFF
+424 YDQAGLRGQKAFF
-437 DIELAAYL
+437 DVELAAYL

-454 LPELSQKYLQEMAP
+454 LSELSQKYLQEAAP
-468 ESFADERSQAVWE
+468 ESFDDEKAQAVWE
-481 AKTISRLYPLLGAK
+481 AKAISRLYPLLGAK
-495 LEEEEL
+495 LEEEKL
-501 THLMDTVELPLV
+501 THLMDTIELPLV

-534 TEEVADRLQTIEQ
+534 TEEVADRLQKIEAA
-547 SIYEMAGHT
+547 IYEMAGHD

-566 TVLFEE
+566 VVLFEE
-572 LNLPVR
+572 LGLPVR

-592 ESLRLEHPIVEQ
+592 ESLRLEHPIIEQ

-611 SKLKSTYLDGITG
+611 SKLKSTYLDGIAG

-632 VHTSFNQTV
+632 IHTSFNQTV

-716 AAEVFGIPLEEVTP
+716 AAEVFGIPLDEVTP

-841 AYHRLKE
+841 AYRKLRE

-859 HDELVLEVVES
+859 HDELVLEVKES
-870 ELDVV
+870 EIETV
-875 QAILRESMEHVV
+875 QAILHEAMEHVV
-887 ALSVPLIIDIHW
+887 SLSVPLSIDVHW

>member
-1 MSGYPHQILS
+1 M
-11 GTGKRWSLSLSR
+11 
-23 RKGGIYVKQ
+23 KQ
-32 EHSSEQKRF
+32 EQNGKQKRF

-52 AFYALPPDL
+52 AFYALPGL

-76 NMLTKLI
+76 NMLTKLM
-83 AEQQPDLMAL
+83 AEQQPDLMVL
-93 AFDKSRHTFRT
+93 VFDKSRHTFRT

-127 LREFTANMGIPFL
+127 LREFAANMGIPFL

-160 EGYDVRVVTGDR
+160 KGYDVRVITGDR

-187 KKGISELKDYD
+187 KKGISEIKDYD

-221 DTSDNIPGIPG
+221 DTSDNIPGVPG

-252 AHVEDV
+252 AHVGEV
-258 SGKKLKERLM
+258 SGKKLKENLQT
-268 EYADQAR
+268 YADQAR

-288 EIEFVEA
+288 DLAFAEE

-302 MEKMQAFCDAHEL
+302 MEKMQAFCDDHEL

-323 RLYGPAELALDLG
+323 RLYGPAELALDLDG
-336 GTGDAAADDLSYD
+336 GENGAAAQDLSYD

-355 IKAAAEAPYLA
+355 VKTAARAPYLA

-390 AEKAGFVPK
+390 AEKAGFVAR

-404 PALLNL
+404 PALLQL
-410 LESAQQAAVFGLKR
+410 LESDQQAVVFGLKR
-424 YDQAGVRGQNDFF
+424 YDQAGLRGQKAFF
-437 DIELAAYL
+437 DVELAAYL

-454 LPELSQKYLQEMAP
+454 LSELSQKYLQEAAP
-468 ESFADERSQAVWE
+468 ESFDDEKAQAVWE
-481 AKTISRLYPLLGAK
+481 AKAISRLYPLLGAK
-495 LEEEEL
+495 LEEEKL
-501 THLMDTVELPLV
+501 THLMDTIELPLV

-534 TEEVADRLQTIEQ
+534 TEEVAGRLQTIEAA
-547 SIYEMAGHT
+547 IYEMAGHD

-566 TVLFEE
+566 VVLFEE
-572 LNLPVR
+572 LGLPVR

-592 ESLRLEHPIVEQ
+592 ESLRLGHPIVEQ

-611 SKLKSTYLDGITG
+611 SKLKSTYLDGIAG

-716 AAEVFGIPLEEVTP
+716 AAEVFGIPLDEVTP

-841 AYHRLKE
+841 AYRKLRE

-859 HDELVLEVVES
+859 HDELVLEVKES
-870 ELDVV
+870 EIETV
-875 QAILRESMEHVV
+875 QAILHEAMEHVV
-887 ALSVPLIIDIHW
+887 SLSVPLSIDVHW

>member
-1 MSGYPHQILS
+1 M
-11 GTGKRWSLSLSR
+11 
-23 RKGGIYVKQ
+23 KQ
-32 EHSSEQKRF
+32 EQNGKQKRF

-52 AFYALPPDL
+52 AFYALPGL

-76 NMLTKLI
+76 NMLTKLM
-83 AEQQPDLMAL
+83 AEQQPDLMVL

-127 LREFTANMGIPFL
+127 LREFAANMGIPFL

-160 EGYDVRVVTGDR
+160 KGYDVRVITGDR

-187 KKGISELKDYD
+187 KKGISEIKDYD

-221 DTSDNIPGIPG
+221 DTSDNIPGVPG

-252 AHVEDV
+252 AHVGEV
-258 SGKKLKERLM
+258 SGKKLKENLQT
-268 EYADQAR
+268 YADQAR

-288 EIEFVEA
+288 DLAFAEE

-302 MEKMQAFCDAHEL
+302 MEKMQAFCDDHEL

-323 RLYGPAELALDLG
+323 RLYGPAELALDLDG
-336 GTGDAAADDLSYD
+336 GENGAAAQDLSYD
-349 LWDEAA
+349 LWDEEAVKTAA
-355 IKAAAEAPYLA
+355 KAPYLA

-372 GLAPFASLE
+372 GLAPFVSLE

-390 AEKAGFVPK
+390 AEKAGFVAR

-404 PALLNL
+404 PALLQL
-410 LESAQQAAVFGLKR
+410 LESDQQAVVFGLKR
-424 YDQAGVRGQNDFF
+424 YDQAGLRGQKAFF
-437 DIELAAYL
+437 DVELAAYL

-454 LPELSQKYLQEMAP
+454 LSELSQKYLQEAAP
-468 ESFADERSQAVWE
+468 ESFDDEKAQAVWE
-481 AKTISRLYPLLGAK
+481 AKAISRLYPLLGAK
-495 LEEEEL
+495 LEEEKL
-501 THLMDTVELPLV
+501 THLMDTIELPLV

-534 TEEVADRLQTIEQ
+534 TEEVADRLQKIEAA
-547 SIYEMAGHT
+547 IYEMAGHD

-566 TVLFEE
+566 VVLFEE
-572 LNLPVR
+572 LGLPVR

-592 ESLRLEHPIVEQ
+592 ESLRLEHPIIEQ

-611 SKLKSTYLDGITG
+611 SKLKSTYLDGIAG

-632 VHTSFNQTV
+632 IHTSFNQTV

-661 EEGRMIRALFE
+661 EEGRMIRAFFE

-716 AAEVFGIPLEEVTP
+716 AAEVFGIPLDEVTP

-841 AYHRLKE
+841 AYRKLRE

-859 HDELVLEVVES
+859 HDELVLEVKES
-870 ELDVV
+870 EIETV
-875 QAILRESMEHVV
+875 QAILHEAMEHVV
-887 ALSVPLIIDIHW
+887 SLSVPLSIDVHW

>member
-1 MSGYPHQILS
+1 M
-11 GTGKRWSLSLSR
+11 
-23 RKGGIYVKQ
+23 KQ

-275 LSKELATIELHVP
+275 LSKELAMIELHVP

>member
-1 MSGYPHQILS
+1 M
-11 GTGKRWSLSLSR
+11 
-23 RKGGIYVKQ
+23 KQ
-32 EHSSEQKRF
+32 EHSSKQKRF

-127 LREFTANMGIPFL
+127 LREFAANMGIPFL

-875 QAILRESMEHVV
+875 QAILRESMEQVV
-887 ALSVPLIIDIHW
+887 ELSVPLIIDIHW

>member
-1 MSGYPHQILS
+1 M
-11 GTGKRWSLSLSR
+11 
-23 RKGGIYVKQ
+23 KQ
-32 EHSSEQKRF
+32 EQNGKQKRF

-52 AFYALPPDL
+52 AFYALPGL

-76 NMLTKLI
+76 NMLTKLM
-83 AEQQPDLMAL
+83 AEQQPDLMVL

-127 LREFTANMGIPFL
+127 LREFAANMGIPFL

-160 EGYDVRVVTGDR
+160 KGYDVRVITGDR

-187 KKGISELKDYD
+187 KKGISEIKDYD

-221 DTSDNIPGIPG
+221 DTSDNIPGVPG

-252 AHVEDV
+252 AHVGEV
-258 SGKKLKERLM
+258 SGKKLKENLQT
-268 EYADQAR
+268 YADQAR
-275 LSKELATIELHVP
+275 LSKEVATIELHVP
-288 EIEFVEA
+288 DLAFAEE

-302 MEKMQAFCDAHEL
+302 MEKMQAFCDDHEL

-323 RLYGPAELALDLG
+323 RLYGPAELALDLDG
-336 GTGDAAADDLSYD
+336 GENGAAAQDLSYD
-349 LWDEAA
+349 LWDEEAVKTA
-355 IKAAAEAPYLA
+355 VKAPYLA

-372 GLAPFASLE
+372 GLAPFVSLE

-390 AEKAGFVPK
+390 AEKAGFVAR

-404 PALLNL
+404 PALLQL
-410 LESAQQAAVFGLKR
+410 LESDQQAVVFGLKR
-424 YDQAGVRGQNDFF
+424 YDQAGLRGQKAFF
-437 DIELAAYL
+437 DVELAAYL

-454 LPELSQKYLQEMAP
+454 LSELSQKYLQEAAP
-468 ESFADERSQAVWE
+468 ESFDDEKAQAVWE
-481 AKTISRLYPLLGAK
+481 AKAISRLYPLLGAK
-495 LEEEEL
+495 LEEEKL
-501 THLMDTVELPLV
+501 THLMDTIELPLV

-534 TEEVADRLQTIEQ
+534 TEEVADRLQKIEA
-547 SIYEMAGHT
+547 SIYEMAGHD

-566 TVLFEE
+566 VVLFEE
-572 LNLPVR
+572 LGLPVR

-592 ESLRLEHPIVEQ
+592 ESLRLEHPIIEQ

-611 SKLKSTYLDGITG
+611 SKLKSTYLDGIAG

-672 PGEGYDYLLSADY
+672 PGEGYDCLLSADY

-716 AAEVFGIPLEEVTP
+716 AAEVFGIPLDEVTP

-762 AGDYISRYFERYPG
+762 AGDYISRYFTRYPG

-841 AYHRLKE
+841 AYRKLRE
-848 AGVKSRILLQV
+848 AGLKSRILLQV
-859 HDELVLEVVES
+859 HDELVLEVKES
-870 ELDVV
+870 ELETV
-875 QAILRESMEHVV
+875 QAILHEAMEHVV
-887 ALSVPLIIDIHW
+887 SLFVPLSIDVHW

>member
-1 MSGYPHQILS
+1 M
-11 GTGKRWSLSLSR
+11 
-23 RKGGIYVKQ
+23 KQ
-32 EHSSEQKRF
+32 EQNGKQKRF

-52 AFYALPPDL
+52 AFYALPGL

-76 NMLTKLI
+76 NMLTKLM
-83 AEQQPDLMAL
+83 AEQQPDLMVL

-127 LREFTANMGIPFL
+127 LREFAANMGIPFL

-160 EGYDVRVVTGDR
+160 KGYDVRVITGDR

-187 KKGISELKDYD
+187 KKGISEIKDYD

-221 DTSDNIPGIPG
+221 DTSDNIPGVPG

-252 AHVEDV
+252 AHVGEV
-258 SGKKLKERLM
+258 SSKKLKENLQT
-268 EYADQAR
+268 YADQAR

-288 EIEFVEA
+288 DLAFAEE

-302 MEKMQAFCDAHEL
+302 MEKMQAFCDDHEL

-323 RLYGPAELALDLG
+323 RLYGPAELALDLDG
-336 GTGDAAADDLSYD
+336 GENGAAAQDLSYD

-355 IKAAAEAPYLA
+355 VKTAAKAPYLA

-381 GLAVVAGPD
+381 GLAIVAGPD
-390 AEKAGFVPK
+390 AEKAGFVAR

-404 PALLNL
+404 PALLQL
-410 LESAQQAAVFGLKR
+410 LESDQQAVVFGLKR
-424 YDQAGVRGQNDFF
+424 YDQAGLRGQKAFF
-437 DIELAAYL
+437 DVELAAYL

-454 LPELSQKYLQEMAP
+454 LSELSQKYLQEAAP
-468 ESFADERSQAVWE
+468 ESFDDEKAQAVWE
-481 AKTISRLYPLLGAK
+481 AKAISRLYPLLGAK
-495 LEEEEL
+495 LEEEKL
-501 THLMDTVELPLV
+501 THLMDTIELPLV

-534 TEEVADRLQTIEQ
+534 TEEVADRLQKIEA
-547 SIYEMAGHT
+547 SIYEMAGHD

-566 TVLFEE
+566 VVLFEE
-572 LNLPVR
+572 LGLPVR

-592 ESLRLEHPIVEQ
+592 ESLRLEHPIIEQ

-611 SKLKSTYLDGITG
+611 SKLKSTYLDGIAG

-672 PGEGYDYLLSADY
+672 PGEGYDCLLSADY

-716 AAEVFGIPLEEVTP
+716 AAEVFGIPLDEVTP

-762 AGDYISRYFERYPG
+762 AGDYISRYFTRYPG

-841 AYHRLKE
+841 AYRKLRE
-848 AGVKSRILLQV
+848 AGLKSRILLQV
-859 HDELVLEVVES
+859 HDELVLEVKES
-870 ELDVV
+870 ELETV
-875 QAILRESMEHVV
+875 QAILHEAMEHVV
-887 ALSVPLIIDIHW
+887 SLFVPLSIDVHW

>member
-1 MSGYPHQILS
+1 M
-11 GTGKRWSLSLSR
+11 
-23 RKGGIYVKQ
+23 KQ
-32 EHSSEQKRF
+32 EHSSKQKRF

-127 LREFTANMGIPFL
+127 LREFAANMGIPFL

-160 EGYDVRVVTGDR
+160 QGFDVRVVTGDR

-187 KKGISELKDYD
+187 KKGISEIKDYD

-221 DTSDNIPGIPG
+221 DSSDNIPGVPG
-232 VGPKTASKLLL
+232 VGPKTAAKLLH
-243 AYGSVENVL
+243 AYGSLEEVL
-252 AHVEDV
+252 AHVEEI
-258 SGKKLKERLM
+258 SGKKLKERLQA
-268 EYADQAR
+268 YADQAR
-275 LSKELATIELHVP
+275 LSKELATIELCVP
-288 EIEFVEA
+288 DLNFAEG
-295 DYRIQPD
+295 DYAIHPD
-302 MEKMQAFCDAHEL
+302 IEKMKAFCMEHEL
-315 RAVWRNFE
+315 NAVWRNFE
-323 RLYGPAELALDLG
+323 RLFGPAELALDLG
-336 GTGDAAADDLSYD
+336 GEAPEQDLSSD

-355 IKAAAEAPYLA
+355 VKAAAGAAYLA
-366 VSGIFS
+366 VAGVFS
-372 GLAPFASLE
+372 GTAPFFTLD

-390 AEKAGFVPK
+390 ADRAGFVPRE
-399 DSAAF
+399 SAAF
-404 PALLNL
+404 GALLQL
-410 LESAQQAAVFGLKR
+410 LESDVPTALFGLKR

-501 THLMDTVELPLV
+501 THLMKTVELPLV

-572 LNLPVR
+572 LDLPVR

-887 ALSVPLIIDIHW
+887 ELSVPLSIDIHW

>member
-1 MSGYPHQILS
+1 M
-11 GTGKRWSLSLSR
+11 
-23 RKGGIYVKQ
+23 KQ

-127 LREFTANMGIPFL
+127 LREFAANMGIPFL
-140 EKDNYEADD
+140 EKDTYEADD

-336 GTGDAAADDLSYD
+336 DTGDAAAQDLSYD
-349 LWDEAA
+349 LWDETAV
-355 IKAAAEAPYLA
+355 KAAAETPYLA
-366 VSGIFS
+366 VSGIFE
-372 GLAPFASLE
+372 GLAPFVSIE

-390 AEKAGFVPK
+390 AEKAGFVRK

-404 PALLNL
+404 SALLNL
-410 LESAQQAAVFGLKR
+410 LESEKQAAVFGLKR
-424 YDQAGVRGQNDFF
+424 YDQAGLKAQQAFF

-468 ESFADERSQAVWE
+468 ESFADERSRAVWE

-520 QNGVYVNRAHLAEK
+520 QNGVYVNRTHLAEK

-572 LNLPVR
+572 LDLPVC

-697 GDENFIDAFKRG
+697 GDANFIDAFKRG

-887 ALSVPLIIDIHW
+887 ELSVPLSIDIHW

>member
-1 MSGYPHQILS
+1 M
-11 GTGKRWSLSLSR
+11 
-23 RKGGIYVKQ
+23 KQ
-32 EHSSEQKRF
+32 EQNGKQKRF

-52 AFYALPPDL
+52 AFYALPGL

-76 NMLTKLI
+76 NMLTKLM
-83 AEQQPDLMAL
+83 AEQQPDLMVL

-127 LREFTANMGIPFL
+127 LREFAANMGIPFL

-160 EGYDVRVVTGDR
+160 KGYDVRVITGDR

-243 AYGSVENVL
+243 TYGSVENVL
-252 AHVEDV
+252 AHVEEV
-258 SGKKLKERLM
+258 SGKKLKERLI

-323 RLYGPAELALDLG
+323 RLFGPAELALDLG
-336 GTGDAAADDLSYD
+336 DTGDAAAEDLSYD

-355 IKAAAEAPYLA
+355 VRAAAEAPYLA

-381 GLAVVAGPD
+381 GLAVVAGPE
-390 AEKAGFVPK
+390 AEKAGFVTK

-501 THLMDTVELPLV
+501 THLMKTVELPLV

-572 LNLPVR
+572 LDLPVR

-776 VRAFMDKVVA
+776 VRAFMDKVVV

-841 AYHRLKE
+841 TYHRLKE

>member
-1 MSGYPHQILS
+1 M
-11 GTGKRWSLSLSR
+11 
-23 RKGGIYVKQ
+23 KQ
-32 EHSSEQKRF
+32 EQNGKQKRF

-52 AFYALPPDL
+52 AFYALPGL

-76 NMLTKLI
+76 NMLTKLM
-83 AEQQPDLMAL
+83 AEQQPDLMVL

-127 LREFTANMGIPFL
+127 LREFAANMGIPFL

-160 EGYDVRVVTGDR
+160 KGYDVRVITGDR

-187 KKGISELKDYD
+187 KKGISEIKDYD

-221 DTSDNIPGIPG
+221 DTSDNIPGVPG

-252 AHVEDV
+252 AHVGEV
-258 SGKKLKERLM
+258 SGKKLKENLQT
-268 EYADQAR
+268 YADQAR

-288 EIEFVEA
+288 DLAFAEE

-302 MEKMQAFCDAHEL
+302 MEKMQAFCDDHEL

-323 RLYGPAELALDLG
+323 RLYGSAELALDLDG
-336 GTGDAAADDLSYD
+336 EENGAAAQDLSYD

-355 IKAAAEAPYLA
+355 VKTAARAPYLA

-390 AEKAGFVPK
+390 AEKAGFVAR

-404 PALLNL
+404 PALLQL
-410 LESAQQAAVFGLKR
+410 LESDQQAVVFGLKR
-424 YDQAGVRGQNDFF
+424 YDQAGLRGQKAFF
-437 DIELAAYL
+437 DVELAAYL

-454 LPELSQKYLQEMAP
+454 LSELSQKYLQEAAP
-468 ESFADERSQAVWE
+468 ESFDDEKAQAVWE
-481 AKTISRLYPLLGAK
+481 AKAISRLYPLLGAK
-495 LEEEEL
+495 LEEEKL
-501 THLMDTVELPLV
+501 THLMDTIELPLV

-534 TEEVADRLQTIEQ
+534 TEEVAGRLQTIEAA
-547 SIYEMAGHT
+547 IYEMAGHD

-566 TVLFEE
+566 VVLFEE
-572 LNLPVR
+572 LGLPVR

-592 ESLRLEHPIVEQ
+592 ESLRLEHPIIEQ

-611 SKLKSTYLDGITG
+611 SKLKSTYLDGIAG

-632 VHTSFNQTV
+632 VHTNFNQTV

-672 PGEGYDYLLSADY
+672 PGEGYDCLLSADY

-762 AGDYISRYFERYPG
+762 AGDYISRYFTRYPG

-841 AYHRLKE
+841 AYRKLRE
-848 AGVKSRILLQV
+848 AGLKSRILLQV
-859 HDELVLEVVES
+859 HDELVLEVKES
-870 ELDVV
+870 ELETV
-875 QAILRESMEHVV
+875 QAILHEAMEHVV
-887 ALSVPLIIDIHW
+887 SLSVPLSIDVHW